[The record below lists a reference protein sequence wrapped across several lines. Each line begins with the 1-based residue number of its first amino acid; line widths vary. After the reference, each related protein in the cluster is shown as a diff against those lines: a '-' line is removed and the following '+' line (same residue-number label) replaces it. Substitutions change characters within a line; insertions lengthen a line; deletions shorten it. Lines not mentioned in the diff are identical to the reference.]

1 MRSQVDGKDRLSRLK
16 DLRDV
21 LESAIFEC
29 ESKRDLAALAR
40 QYRET
45 IKEIEELEG
54 ADAVDDGITEILAAR
69 EANGNTT
76 AFRKNRTAV

>member
-29 ESKRDLAALAR
+29 ESKRDLAALSR

-69 EANGNTT
+69 KANGHTT
-76 AFRKNRTAV
+76 AFRENRTAV